1 MARFD
6 NFRYRFANTR
16 RWRRAE
22 RHVNDRVAI
31 WRQGETAQ

>member
-6 NFRYRFANTR
+6 NFRYRFENSP
-16 RWRRAE
+16 WRRAE
-22 RHVNDRVAI
+22 RRVNDRAAI